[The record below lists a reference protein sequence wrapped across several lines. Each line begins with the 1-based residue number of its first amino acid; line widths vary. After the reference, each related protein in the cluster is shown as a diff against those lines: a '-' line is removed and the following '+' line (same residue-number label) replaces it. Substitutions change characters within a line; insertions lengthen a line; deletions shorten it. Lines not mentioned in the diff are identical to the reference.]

1 MAGFAAHDHGVRG
14 RALTRPAPIAELR
27 PAGRDELGA
36 VAGLFAPALAGYRG
50 KGADWILDAYLADL
64 LDVRGRFDVAETYVA
79 RLDRRVVGSVAF
91 YRDVVLEG
99 WSNLPAGWAGFRA
112 LAGEFLA
119 SPALMFLSGVI
130 TMPAGLAIVLAHN
143 VWTPDWRIVITVLGW
158 LALLGGALRI
168 IAPQRTAAFGR
179 RMMDHPITP
188 CVSAA
193 IYLALGVLLCY
204 FGYARR

>member
-91 YRDVVLEG
+91 CMWAYLRDSAEERRIKGLKR
-99 WSNLPAGWAGFRA
+99 LPD
-112 LAGEFLA
+112 E
-119 SPALMFLSGVI
+119 
-130 TMPAGLAIVLAHN
+130 
-143 VWTPDWRIVITVLGW
+143 WRW
-158 LALLGGALRI
+158 PR
-168 IAPQRTAAFGR
+168 
-179 RMMDHPITP
+179 
-188 CVSAA
+188 
-193 IYLALGVLLCY
+193 
-204 FGYARR
+204 

>member
-112 LAGEFLA
+112 LVVHPAARGAGVGRLLVEHCLLRA
-119 SPALMFLSGVI
+119 REVGAPALGMHTIDLLEDAVRLYERLGFARCPEYDL
-130 TMPAGLAIVLAHN
+130 PAADVFPSRDADDSLVGLAFRHDL
-143 VWTPDWRIVITVLGW
+143 
-158 LALLGGALRI
+158 
-168 IAPQRTAAFGR
+168 
-179 RMMDHPITP
+179 
-188 CVSAA
+188 
-193 IYLALGVLLCY
+193 
-204 FGYARR
+204 